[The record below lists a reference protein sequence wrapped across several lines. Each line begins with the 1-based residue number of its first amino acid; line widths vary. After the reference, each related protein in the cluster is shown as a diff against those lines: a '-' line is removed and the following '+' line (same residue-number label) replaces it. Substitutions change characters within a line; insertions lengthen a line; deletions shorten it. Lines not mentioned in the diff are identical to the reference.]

1 MTILDVVKSVAA
13 VVDIDIPSVVYS
25 STDRTM
31 IEMGVMANT
40 CARQILEEYD
50 WQRLKKIAT
59 ITGDGVS
66 TTFPLPADY
75 DRMVKDA
82 NLMGR
87 DFTFRAHQQITDS
100 NQWLELQTYEI
111 PSWEPRWSLFGGSFN
126 ILPALGNTLTLQYFY
141 ISNWI
146 VNGTQTE
153 FTADTDTFV
162 LDERLLRLCMIWNWK
177 AQKGQEYSN
186 ELQDYQEAM
195 SRATFKDPG
204 TRQAI
209 TGYSRYH
216 LPTGGMYLP

>member
-1 MTILDVVKSVAA
+1 MTVLSTIQSVAA
-13 VVDIDIPSVVYS
+13 VVDIEIPSVVYS

-59 ITGDGVS
+59 ITGDGTA
-66 TTFPLPADY
+66 TTFSLPADY

-82 NLMGR
+82 NLVGPS
-87 DFTFRAHQQITDS
+87 FTFHAHSQITDA
-100 NQWLELQTYEI
+100 NQWLELQSYEI
-111 PSWEPRWSLFGGSFN
+111 PSWEPRWSLFGGSLN
-126 ILPALGNTLTLQYFY
+126 VLPALGSTLILQYFY

-146 VNGTQTE
+146 VNGTQAE

-209 TGYSRYH
+209 TSSRRYH